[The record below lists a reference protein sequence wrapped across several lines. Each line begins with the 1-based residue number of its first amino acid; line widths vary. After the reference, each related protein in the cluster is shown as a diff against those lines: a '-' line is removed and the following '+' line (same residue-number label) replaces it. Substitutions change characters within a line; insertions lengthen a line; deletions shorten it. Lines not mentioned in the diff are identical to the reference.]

1 MEVKREILIGVTAGI
16 AAYKTCD
23 LVSRLVK
30 GGYGVSVVMTENA
43 THLVA
48 PRTFQAL
55 TGRCVSVQ
63 MFQGSE
69 AIPHIDPGRNAD
81 LLCVAPATA
90 NFLGKVACGL
100 ADDLLSTLYLA
111 FSGPVLLAPAM
122 NCQMWAKPSVQRNV
136 CQLLEDGVQFIGP
149 ETGRLACGEEGAGRM
164 AEPEQI
170 FKRIQELLSDSGKG
184 IDGALASS
192 F

>member
-1 MEVKREILIGVTAGI
+1 MKAQKREILIGVTAGI

-30 GGYGVSVVMTENA
+30 AGHGVTVVMTENA
-43 THLVA
+43 AHLVG

-55 TGRCVSVQ
+55 TGRNVLVQ
-63 MFQGSE
+63 MFSE
-69 AIPHIDPGRNAD
+69 ESAIPHIEPARAAD

-90 NFLGKVACGL
+90 NFLAKAANGL

-122 NCQMWAKPSVQRNV
+122 NSQMWAKPAVQRNMR
-136 CQLLEDGVQFIGP
+136 QLAADGVQFVGP
-149 ETGRLACGEEGAGRM
+149 ISGHLACGEDGVGRM
-164 AEPEQI
+164 AEPAEI
-170 FKRIQELLSDSGKG
+170 FEKIQKLLANG
-184 IDGALASS
+184 
-192 F
+192 

>member
-1 MEVKREILIGVTAGI
+1 MKALKREILIGVTAGI

-30 GGYGVSVVMTENA
+30 AGHGVTVVMTENA
-43 THLVA
+43 AHLVG

-55 TGRCVSVQ
+55 TGRNVLVQ
-63 MFQGSE
+63 MFSE
-69 AIPHIDPGRNAD
+69 ESAIPHIEPARAAD

-90 NFLGKVACGL
+90 NFLAKAANGL

-122 NCQMWAKPSVQRNV
+122 NSQMWAKPAVQRNV
-136 CQLLEDGVQFIGP
+136 RQLAEDGVQFVGP
-149 ETGRLACGEEGAGRM
+149 VSGHLACGEDGVGRM
-164 AEPEQI
+164 SEPVEI
-170 FKRIQELLSDSGKG
+170 FEKIQKLLANG
-184 IDGALASS
+184 
-192 F
+192 

>member
-1 MEVKREILIGVTAGI
+1 METSGREILIGVTAGI

-30 GGYGVSVVMTENA
+30 AGHGVSVVMTANA
-43 THLVA
+43 SRLIA

-55 TGRCVSVQ
+55 THRPVQVQ
-63 MFQGSE
+63 MFAESE
-69 AIPHIDPGRNAD
+69 MAIPHIEPAQWAE

-90 NFLGKVACGL
+90 NFLAKAACGL
-100 ADDLLSTLYLA
+100 ADDLLSTLFLA

-122 NCQMWAKPSVQRNV
+122 NCEMWAKPAVQRNV
-136 CQLLEDGVQFIGP
+136 RQLQEDGIRLIGP
-149 ETGRLACGEEGAGRM
+149 ETGHLACGTTGTGRM

-170 FKRIQELLSDSGKG
+170 FQEIQKILSDKTNS
-184 IDGALASS
+184 
-192 F
+192 

>member
-1 MEVKREILIGVTAGI
+1 MKALKREILIGVTAGI

-30 GGYGVSVVMTENA
+30 AGHGVTVVMTENA
-43 THLVA
+43 AHLVG

-55 TGRCVSVQ
+55 TGRNVLVQ
-63 MFQGSE
+63 MFSE
-69 AIPHIDPGRNAD
+69 ESAIPHIEPARAAD

-90 NFLGKVACGL
+90 NFLAKAANGL

-122 NCQMWAKPSVQRNV
+122 NSKMWAKPAVQRNV
-136 CQLLEDGVQFIGP
+136 RQLAEDGAQFVGP
-149 ETGRLACGEEGAGRM
+149 VSGHLACGEDGVGRM
-164 AEPEQI
+164 AEPAEI
-170 FKRIQELLSDSGKG
+170 FEKIQKLLANG
-184 IDGALASS
+184 
-192 F
+192 